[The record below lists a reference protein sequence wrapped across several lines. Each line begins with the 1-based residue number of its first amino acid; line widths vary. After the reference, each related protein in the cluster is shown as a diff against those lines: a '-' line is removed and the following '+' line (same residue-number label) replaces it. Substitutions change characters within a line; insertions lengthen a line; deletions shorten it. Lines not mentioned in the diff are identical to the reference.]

1 MKLLHLFSLTLVL
14 TLAGFLVPAKSSA
27 QGPNIAV
34 VDMQQ
39 CLNDFY
45 KTSIEVE
52 KVNALA
58 KEKQGE
64 LDARKADYE
73 TLTGKA
79 TELQKRATDTAL
91 SAEQRQAAGTELNQ
105 VLQERMAK
113 GREIAEAERRARTE
127 ILEARQKMESDLV
140 SIIREVVN
148 TVATAAGH
156 DLVLDKS
163 FLPKANKV
171 ILLVSDKVPDLTATV
186 TTELNKDKPADAEA
200 PPAEEAPA
208 APAEEA
214 PATPGEEG
222 PAAPEQ

>member
-1 MKLLHLFSLTLVL
+1 MKRTHLLSLSLAL
-14 TLAGFLVPAKSSA
+14 TIAGFMAPAESHA
-27 QGPNIAV
+27 QGLNIAV

-45 KTSIEVE
+45 KTTIEVE

-58 KEKQGE
+58 KEKQAE

-73 TLTGKA
+73 TLTNKA
-79 TELQKRATDTAL
+79 TELDNRARDTAL
-91 SAEQRQAAGTELNQ
+91 SQEQRQAAIPELQQ
-105 VLQERMAK
+105 VMQERMAK

-127 ILEARQKMESDLV
+127 ILEARQKMESELV

-148 TVATAAGH
+148 TLGSAAGH

-186 TTELNKDKPADAEA
+186 TAELNKDKPADAAA
-200 PPAEEAPA
+200 PATEAPA
-208 APAEEA
+208 AA
-214 PATPGEEG
+214 PATTG
-222 PAAPEQ
+222 Q